1 MEDFTNFSS
10 GLTWVLNGTSGFDIG
25 ILAQHVFG
33 ASHEVPEVE
42 EGWIGV
48 GRAVQLGWA
57 VIELVC
63 VRWVMEMGIELT

>member
-1 MEDFTNFSS
+1 MEDCTNRPSKMKCVF
-10 GLTWVLNGTSGFDIG
+10 NGPSGFDVG